1 MKKVSE
7 KEKNEIMLIALLSKS
22 IEVLNNLS
30 EVEEDKKI
38 DNHKSIIY
46 SIYSD
51 FLGNYNK

>member
-7 KEKNEIMLIALLSKS
+7 KEKNEIVLIALLSKS
-22 IEVLNNLS
+22 IEILNNLT

-46 SIYSD
+46 SIYND
-51 FLGNYNK
+51 FLSNYNK

>member
-22 IEVLNNLS
+22 IEVLNNLA
-30 EVEEDKKI
+30 EVAEDTKI